1 MDGWKVY
8 PSLNETRVVG
18 NGFIYRPSGLG
29 VNGLGQ
35 DGVNLSLS

>member
-8 PSLNETRVVG
+8 PSFNEMRVVD

-29 VNGLGQ
+29 VNGLAQ
-35 DGVNLSLS
+35 DGVNLSPS